1 VPSWLD
7 FDRISDWI
15 SGEWWSYPVIFV
27 VAVVDAFFPVVP
39 SETVVVIGG
48 NLSSDGDMT
57 LPLVILAGATGAILG
72 DNISYGVGTWVG
84 ERTIKRW
91 FSSPKSHRRLEWAE
105 RTLDERGAYI
115 ILIARFIPGG
125 RTAVTFSAG
134 YIHAFPWRRFIVYD
148 VIAGFIWAT
157 YAALLGYFGGKTFE
171 DHPWWG
177 LLLAIGLAT
186 TAGAM
191 IEVVR
196 HFWQRRKQ
204 APS

>member
-1 VPSWLD
+1 MPSWLD
-7 FDRISDWI
+7 FDQISDWI
-15 SGEWWSYPVIFV
+15 SGEWWAYPLIFS

-48 NLSSDGDMT
+48 NLSSSGDLS
-57 LPLVILAGATGAILG
+57 LPLVILAGACGAILG

-84 ERTIKRW
+84 ERTVKRW
-91 FSSPKSHRRLEWAE
+91 FRSAKWHRRLEWAE
-105 RTLDERGAYI
+105 RTLDQRGAYI

-148 VIAGFIWAT
+148 VIAGLIWAT
-157 YAALLGYFGGKTFE
+157 YAALLGYLGGKTFE

-177 LLLAIGLAT
+177 LLLAIGIAV
-186 TAGAM
+186 TAGATV
-191 IEVVR
+191 ELGR
-196 HFWQRRKQ
+196 HLWQRRRG
-204 APS
+204 AAT